1 MSDIEHIE
9 SSEAARRQEEVR
21 RREAAEIERERERA
35 REAQRI
41 EEERNAWERSQRSE
55 EQERERD
62 AQPEEY
68 RGRNINVF
76 A

>member
-9 SSEAARRQEEVR
+9 SSEAARRQEDIR
-21 RREAAEIERERERA
+21 RREAEEIEREREHA
-35 REAQRI
+35 RESQRI
-41 EEERNAWERSQRSE
+41 EEERNAWEPAQRSE
-55 EQERERD
+55 ERERE